1 MAAGRILG
9 DYAGLFAHQAAPA
22 GPKGA
27 TAQWPC
33 GSGLARAPMSPRQL
47 MQMVQPT
54 DSPRRAMAMNVS
66 TMPSMVSMPSGQDS
80 PRAMAVATVASLGQD
95 MSPRRAMASGQLSG
109 QLSAISTDDVSA
121 GSPRQQAP
129 LPQPPLQAGSPRRQ
143 QQSGQCQVVTDASPR
158 QDSRASPRASAE
170 APRLV
175 SNQDMSPRMASMA
188 SLASMGSYQAPSE
201 GSQGNSAT
209 ADAGKAGM
217 SPLHKLASIKDKMSR
232 LASNLQEDAFHF
244 GEEPP
249 GSARAEK
256 REDTEETISASQSMR
271 DPDAG
276 ASGTAPASIAGP
288 LTQSVPTLAQG
299 SPGLAPAALAQSQPT
314 LPPFSPA
321 QWPMR
326 PRLRRSC
333 ARWCPQRRGG
343 IFGGFFRREAHGSR
357 KGPAVARSEL
367 DDPAGSA
374 VDAQSGNE
382 PRAYEARPWVHV
394 LLIGSFG

>member
-1 MAAGRILG
+1 
-9 DYAGLFAHQAAPA
+9 
-22 GPKGA
+22 
-27 TAQWPC
+27 
-33 GSGLARAPMSPRQL
+33 MSPRQL

-109 QLSAISTDDVSA
+109 QLSAISTDVSA

-143 QQSGQCQVVTDASPR
+143 QQSGQCQVVTEASPR

-321 QWPMR
+321 AQAAQVLRPMVPAASSMTLPARPWTPSPGMSPAPMR
-326 PRLRRSC
+326 PMVPQMMPQGAPYMGNAMASPRLPPGAQMR
-333 ARWCPQRRGG
+333 
-343 IFGGFFRREAHGSR
+343 
-357 KGPAVARSEL
+357 PAM
-367 DDPAGSA
+367 PM
-374 VDAQSGNE
+374 QMI
-382 PRAYEARPWVHV
+382 RPM
-394 LLIGSFG
+394 